1 MENKIHSAFAQVRA
15 SEQLKKSTERF
26 LEQQRG
32 REHARGGPWDAT
44 RRSAGWVRG
53 LAAVC
58 AVLVLVMAGGIWRG
72 MVWTPVS
79 YVSVDVNPSVELG
92 LNRFDRVVSAT
103 AYSEDGALV
112 LDGMELEGQP
122 YTDAV
127 EMLLDS
133 EAMAPYLPA
142 DAELVITVAADADRQ
157 ARLLEGVGACTA
169 RLDCDSVCYGAD
181 TSYATAAHECGM
193 SLGKYTAWQT
203 LNQYGQTLT
212 EDECRGMTMG
222 ELHDRIHE
230 CEDGAAHHAEE
241 TAPDGGLGGDAVQ
254 SDAPAQSAAVP
265 SQSMM
270 EPSQSVPVPSQSAN
284 AGGHHSDG
292 HHGSGHE

>member
-32 REHARGGPWDAT
+32 REHARSGPWDAT
-44 RRSAGWVRG
+44 RRSAGWIRG

-58 AVLVLVMAGGIWRG
+58 AVLALVMAGGILRG

-103 AYSEDGALV
+103 AYSEGGALV
-112 LDGMELEGQP
+112 LDGLELAGQP
-122 YTDAV
+122 CTDAV

-157 ARLLEGVGACTA
+157 TRLLEGMDACA
-169 RLDCDSVCYGAD
+169 GRLECSSVCYGAD
-181 TSYATAAHECGM
+181 TSYVAAAHECGM

-212 EDECRGMTMG
+212 EDECRDMTMG

-230 CEDGAAHHAEE
+230 CEDGGVHHEE
-241 TAPDGGLGGDAVQ
+241 EGTLGDGVGFDSTPSQ
-254 SDAPAQSAAVP
+254 APAQSTAVP
-265 SQSMM
+265 SQSMIIPSQGAPA
-270 EPSQSVPVPSQSAN
+270 PSQSTN

-292 HHGSGHE
+292 HHGGGHE